1 MFTKFLNFLT
11 WKEWHNGFYKAV
23 TPLSDTDP
31 FSVGKKLHCSVE
43 GMDFEVTITVASTSP
58 FNTSLTN
65 ISKQN
70 SPTTFQW
77 QGPPVKGVAG
87 LHTFMFEPSKIT
99 QGSTTFTQR
108 EEFTGALAFLVQP
121 WLLGKS
127 LDAGFKGFNKDL
139 KRKVEVL

>member
-1 MFTKFLNFLT
+1 MISTTIEIKASPEAAREVFLNFLT

-43 GMDFEVTITVASTSP
+43 GMDFEVTIT
-58 FNTSLTN
+58 
-65 ISKQN
+65 QN

-139 KRKVEVL
+139 KRKVEGL